1 MLSFWSVVER
11 ALNSPICTERDFELG
26 IFVPNLRKL
35 VEKYGIK
42 YNPENPVPADDDLAD
57 RVWEAGMEFLAETG
71 VYCVDTERRIIF
83 SREEIDGALA
93 SGPCGRVFGEG
104 QDTRVMPRR
113 VPEDTLPPWCS
124 VGPTSSP
131 LSSELHYVNLVKAH
145 AENPLGDG
153 ITIPCLTRV
162 NGQPI
167 VGGSPLGIEGAIRAV
182 LLTREGMRRAG
193 RPGMPIVNGVTTAA
207 RAQEHIAAHHFGIRK
222 SDALEIGT
230 IHEMKVDFDTMNK
243 VAFSL
248 AAGNLIFAENG
259 VILGGLAGGPAGV
272 AVVTAAYNPVDLLVL
287 RGAVQHPFPTHFD
300 LGVTS
305 ARDTIWAR
313 SVANQAVTR
322 HSDLPVVNVGYSAA
336 GPMTKMLF
344 YEHCAWV
351 IASVVSGGSV
361 EVGAS
366 ARGTA
371 LDYTS
376 PLEPLLA
383 SEVAHAVAGMSRR
396 EANDIV
402 KALLEKYEPQ
412 LREPP
417 VGQKYQ
423 ECCDPVTGQ
432 PNPEFLELYLEVRRE
447 MADQFGIQFTSVSPY
462 L

>member
-1 MLSFWSVVER
+1 
-11 ALNSPICTERDFELG
+11 
-26 IFVPNLRKL
+26 
-35 VEKYGIK
+35 
-42 YNPENPVPADDDLAD
+42 
-57 RVWEAGMEFLAETG
+57 
-71 VYCVDTERRIIF
+71 
-83 SREEIDGALA
+83 
-93 SGPCGRVFGEG
+93 
-104 QDTRVMPRR
+104 
-113 VPEDTLPPWCS
+113 
-124 VGPTSSP
+124 
-131 LSSELHYVNLVKAH
+131 LHYVNLVKAH

-153 ITIPCLTRV
+153 ITIPCLTQV

-222 SDALEIGT
+222 TDALEIGT

-243 VAFSL
+243 VAFSQ

-313 SVANQAVTR
+313 SVANQAITR
-322 HSDLPVVNVGYSAA
+322 NSPLPVVNVGYSAA
-336 GPMTKMLF
+336 GPMTRMLF

-376 PLEPLLA
+376 PVEPLLA
-383 SEVAHAVAGMSRR
+383 SEAAHAVAGMSRK
-396 EANDIV
+396 EASDIV
-402 KALLEKYEPQ
+402 SALLEKYEKQ

-417 VGQKYQ
+417 AGQKYQ
-423 ECCDPVTGQ
+423 ECCDPATGR
-432 PNPEFLELYLEVRRE
+432 PNDELLGLYLDIRRE
-447 MADQFGIQFTSVSPY
+447 MAEQFGIEFNTASPY

>member
-1 MLSFWSVVER
+1 MISFWTVVER
-11 ALNSPICTERDFELG
+11 ALSGPICTERDFELN
-26 IFVPNLRKL
+26 IFVPNLRRI

-42 YNPENPVPADDDLAD
+42 YDPQQPVPADDDLAD
-57 RVWEAGMEFLAETG
+57 RVWEAGMEFLEETG
-71 VYCVDTERRIIF
+71 IYCVDTERRILF
-83 SREEIDGALA
+83 SREEMDGALA
-93 SGPCGRVFGEG
+93 SGPCGCVFGEG
-104 QDTRVMPRR
+104 KDSRVMPRR
-113 VPEDTLPPWCS
+113 VPEDTTPPWCS

-153 ITIPCLTRV
+153 ITIPCLTQV

-222 SDALEIGT
+222 TDALEIGT

-243 VAFSL
+243 VAFSQ

-272 AVVTAAYNPVDLLVL
+272 AVVTAAYNPVDLLIL

-313 SVANQAVTR
+313 SVANQAITR
-322 HSDLPVVNVGYSAA
+322 NSTLPVVNVGYSAA

-376 PLEPLLA
+376 PVEPLLA
-383 SEVAHAVAGMSRR
+383 SEVAHAVAGMGRK

-402 KALLEKYEPQ
+402 SALLGKYENQ

-417 VGQKYQ
+417 AGQKFQ
-423 ECCDPVTGQ
+423 ECCDPVTGR
-432 PNPEFLELYLEVRRE
+432 PKAEFLELYLEIRRE
-447 MADQFGIQFTSVSPY
+447 MADRFGIQLTSASPY

>member
-1 MLSFWSVVER
+1 MISFWTVVER
-11 ALNSPICTERDFELG
+11 ALAGPICTERDFELG
-26 IFVPNLRKL
+26 IFVPNLRKM

-42 YNPENPVPADDDLAD
+42 YDPQNPVSADDDLAD
-57 RVWEAGMEFLAETG
+57 RVWEAGMEFLVETG
-71 VYCVDTERRIIF
+71 VYCIDTERRILF
-83 SREEIDGALA
+83 SRDEIEGALA

-104 QDTRVMPRR
+104 KDARVMPKR
-113 VPEDTLPPWCS
+113 VPEDTTPPWCS

-131 LSSELHYVNLVKAH
+131 LSSELYYVNLVKAH

-153 ITIPCLTRV
+153 ITIPCLTTV

-207 RAQEHIAAHHFGIRK
+207 RAQEHIAASHFGIRK
-222 SDALEIGT
+222 TDALEIGT
-230 IHEMKVDFDTMNK
+230 VHELKVDFDTMNK
-243 VAFSL
+243 VAYSL

-305 ARDTIWAR
+305 VRDTIWAR
-313 SVANQAVTR
+313 SVANQAITR
-322 HSDLPVVNVGYSAA
+322 NSTLPVVNVGYSAA
-336 GPMTKMLF
+336 GPMTRMLF

-376 PLEPLLA
+376 PVEPLLA
-383 SEVAHAVAGMSRR
+383 SEVAHAVAGLSRK
-396 EANDIV
+396 EANTV
-402 KALLEKYEPQ
+402 VNALLGKYETQ

-417 VGQKYQ
+417 TGKKYQ
-423 ECCDPVTGQ
+423 ECCDPVTGK
-432 PNPEFLELYLEVRRE
+432 PNREFLELYLEVRRE
-447 MADQFGIQFTSVSPY
+447 MTDQFGIQFTSASPY

>member
-1 MLSFWSVVER
+1 MISFWTVVER
-11 ALNSPICTERDFELG
+11 ALSGPICTERDFELN
-26 IFVPNLRKL
+26 IFVPNLRKV

-42 YNPENPVPADDDLAD
+42 YDPQQPVPADDDLAD
-57 RVWEAGMEFLAETG
+57 RVWEAGMEFLEETG
-71 VYCVDTERRIIF
+71 IYCVDTERRILF
-83 SREEIDGALA
+83 SREEMDGALA
-93 SGPCGRVFGEG
+93 SGPCGCVFGEG
-104 QDTRVMPRR
+104 KDSRVMPRR
-113 VPEDTLPPWCS
+113 VPEDITPPWCS

-153 ITIPCLTRV
+153 ITIPCLTQV

-222 SDALEIGT
+222 TDALEIGT

-243 VAFSL
+243 VAFSQ

-272 AVVTAAYNPVDLLVL
+272 AVVTAAYNPVDLLIL

-313 SVANQAVTR
+313 SVANQAITR
-322 HSDLPVVNVGYSAA
+322 NSTLPVVNVGYSAA

-376 PLEPLLA
+376 PVEPLLA
-383 SEVAHAVAGMSRR
+383 SEVAHAVAGMGRK

-402 KALLEKYEPQ
+402 SALLGKYENQ

-417 VGQKYQ
+417 AGQKFQ
-423 ECCDPVTGQ
+423 ECCDPVTGR
-432 PNPEFLELYLEVRRE
+432 PKAEFLELYLEIRRE
-447 MADQFGIQFTSVSPY
+447 MADRFGIQLTSASPY

>member
-1 MLSFWSVVER
+1 MLSFWTVVER
-11 ALNSPICTERDFELG
+11 ALAGPICTERDFELS
-26 IFVPNLRKL
+26 IFVANLRK
-35 VEKYGIK
+35 VIEKYGIK
-42 YNPENPVPADDDLAD
+42 YDPRNPVPSDDDLAD
-57 RVWEAGMEFLAETG
+57 RVWQAGMEFIAETG

-83 SREEIDGALA
+83 SREEIEGALA

-104 QDTRVMPRR
+104 KDTRVMPRR
-113 VPEDTLPPWCS
+113 VPEDKTPPWCS

-131 LSSELHYVNLVKAH
+131 LSSELYYTNLVKAH

-153 ITIPCLTRV
+153 ITIPCLTQV

-193 RPGMPIVNGVTTAA
+193 RPGMPIVNGVTTAS
-207 RAQEHIAAHHFGIRK
+207 RAQEHIAAHRFGIRK
-222 SDALEIGT
+222 TDALEIGT

-243 VAFSL
+243 VAYSL

-305 ARDTIWAR
+305 ARDTVWAR
-313 SVANQAVTR
+313 SVSNQAITR
-322 HSDLPVVNVGYSAA
+322 NSTLPVVNVGYSAA

-376 PLEPLLA
+376 PVEPLLA
-383 SEVAHAVAGMSRR
+383 SEVAHAVAGISRK
-396 EANDIV
+396 EANKIV
-402 KALLEKYEPQ
+402 EALLEKYESQ

-417 VGQKYQ
+417 AGQKYQ
-423 ECCDPVTGQ
+423 ECCDTATGKPKQ
-432 PNPEFLELYLEVRRE
+432 EFLQLYRE
-447 MADQFGIQFTSVSPY
+447 IRQEMTDEFGIRFTSASPY

>member
-1 MLSFWSVVER
+1 MISFWTVVER
-11 ALNSPICTERDFELG
+11 ALAGPICTERDFELD
-26 IFVPNLRKL
+26 IFVPNLRKM

-42 YNPENPVPADDDLAD
+42 YDSQNPVPSDDDLAD
-57 RVWEAGMEFLAETG
+57 RVWEAGMEFLVETG
-71 VYCVDTERRIIF
+71 VYCVDTERRILF
-83 SREEIDGALA
+83 SRDEIEGALA

-104 QDTRVMPRR
+104 KDARVMPKR
-113 VPEDTLPPWCS
+113 VPEDTTPPWCS

-131 LSSELHYVNLVKAH
+131 LSSELYYVNLVKAH

-153 ITIPCLTRV
+153 ITIPCLTTV

-207 RAQEHIAAHHFGIRK
+207 RAQEHIAASHFGIRK
-222 SDALEIGT
+222 TDALEIGT
-230 IHEMKVDFDTMNK
+230 VHELKVDFDTMNK
-243 VAFSL
+243 IAYSL

-305 ARDTIWAR
+305 VRDTIWAR
-313 SVANQAVTR
+313 SVANQAITR
-322 HSDLPVVNVGYSAA
+322 NSTLPVVNVGYSAA
-336 GPMTKMLF
+336 GPMTRMLF

-351 IASVVSGGSV
+351 MAAVVSGGSV

-376 PLEPLLA
+376 PVEPLLA

-396 EANDIV
+396 EANTV
-402 KALLEKYEPQ
+402 VNALLGKYETQ

-417 VGQKYQ
+417 TGKKYQ
-423 ECCDPVTGQ
+423 ECCDPVTGK
-432 PNPEFLELYLEVRRE
+432 PNREFLELYLEVRRE
-447 MADQFGIQFTSVSPY
+447 MTEQFGIQFTSASPY

>member
-1 MLSFWSVVER
+1 MLSFWTVVER
-11 ALNSPICTERDFELG
+11 ALAGPICTERDFELN
-26 IFVPNLRKL
+26 IFVANLRK
-35 VEKYGIK
+35 VVAKYGIK
-42 YNPENPVPADDDLAD
+42 YDPQHPVPSDDDLAD
-57 RVWEAGMEFLAETG
+57 RVWEAGLEFLVETG

-83 SREEIDGALA
+83 SREEIEGALA

-104 QDTRVMPRR
+104 KDARVMPRR
-113 VPEDTLPPWCS
+113 VPADKTAPWCS

-131 LSSELHYVNLVKAH
+131 LSSESYYVNLVKAH

-153 ITIPCLTRV
+153 ITIPCLTQV

-207 RAQEHIAAHHFGIRK
+207 RAQEHIAASHFGIRQT
-222 SDALEIGT
+222 DALEIGT

-243 VAFSL
+243 VAYSL

-313 SVANQAVTR
+313 SVANQAITR
-322 HSDLPVVNVGYSAA
+322 NSTMPVVNVGYSAA
-336 GPMTKMLF
+336 GPMTRMLF

-376 PLEPLLA
+376 PVEPLLA
-383 SEVAHAVAGMSRR
+383 SEVAHAVAGMGRR
-396 EANDIV
+396 EASDIV
-402 KALLEKYEPQ
+402 EALLGKYESQ

-417 VGQKYQ
+417 AGQRYQ
-423 ECCDPVTGQ
+423 ECCNPVTGR
-432 PNPEFLELYLEVRRE
+432 PNRELLALYMEVRRE
-447 MADQFGIQFTSVSPY
+447 LTDQFGIQFTSASPY

>member
-1 MLSFWSVVER
+1 MLSFWTVVER
-11 ALNSPICTERDFELG
+11 ALAGPICTERDFELS
-26 IFVPNLRKL
+26 IFVANLRK
-35 VEKYGIK
+35 VIEKYGIK
-42 YNPENPVPADDDLAD
+42 YDPQNPIPSDDDLAD
-57 RVWEAGMEFLAETG
+57 RVWQAGMEFIAETG

-83 SREEIDGALA
+83 SREEIEGALA

-104 QDTRVMPRR
+104 KDTRVMPRR
-113 VPEDTLPPWCS
+113 VPEDKTPPWCS

-131 LSSELHYVNLVKAH
+131 LSSELYYTNLVKAH

-153 ITIPCLTRV
+153 ITIPCLTQV

-182 LLTREGMRRAG
+182 LLTREALRRAG

-207 RAQEHIAAHHFGIRK
+207 RAQEHIAAHRFGIRK
-222 SDALEIGT
+222 TDALEIGT

-243 VAFSL
+243 VAYSL

-305 ARDTIWAR
+305 ARDTVWAR
-313 SVANQAVTR
+313 SVSNQAITR
-322 HSDLPVVNVGYSAA
+322 NSTLPVVNVGYSAA

-376 PLEPLLA
+376 PVEPLLA
-383 SEVAHAVAGMSRR
+383 SEVAHAVAGMSRK

-402 KALLEKYEPQ
+402 GALLEKYESQ

-423 ECCDPVTGQ
+423 ECCDPATGK
-432 PNPEFLELYLEVRRE
+432 PNKECIEFYRKMRQEFSE
-447 MADQFGIQFTSVSPY
+447 QFGLKLPLTSPY

>member
-1 MLSFWSVVER
+1 MISFWTVVER
-11 ALNSPICTERDFELG
+11 ALAGPICTERDFELG
-26 IFVPNLRKL
+26 IFVPNLRKM

-42 YNPENPVPADDDLAD
+42 YDPQNPVPSDDDLAD
-57 RVWEAGMEFLAETG
+57 RVWEAGMEFLVETG
-71 VYCVDTERRIIF
+71 VYCVDTERRILF
-83 SREEIDGALA
+83 SRDEIEGALA
-93 SGPCGRVFGEG
+93 SGPCGCVFGEG
-104 QDTRVMPRR
+104 KDTRVMPKR
-113 VPEDTLPPWCS
+113 VPEDTTPPWCS

-131 LSSELHYVNLVKAH
+131 LSSELYYINLVKAH

-153 ITIPCLTRV
+153 ITIPCLTMV

-207 RAQEHIAAHHFGIRK
+207 RAQEHIAASYFGIRK
-222 SDALEIGT
+222 TDALEIGT
-230 IHEMKVDFDTMNK
+230 THEMKVDFDTMNK
-243 VAFSL
+243 IAYSL

-287 RGAVQHPFPTHFD
+287 RGAVQHPFPTHF
-300 LGVTS
+300 VTS
-305 ARDTIWAR
+305 VRDTIWAR
-313 SVANQAVTR
+313 SVANQAITR
-322 HSDLPVVNVGYSAA
+322 NSTLPVVNVGYSAA

-351 IASVVSGGSV
+351 MAAVVSGGSV

-366 ARGTA
+366 SRGTA

-376 PLEPLLA
+376 P
-383 SEVAHAVAGMSRR
+383 
-396 EANDIV
+396 
-402 KALLEKYEPQ
+402 

-423 ECCDPVTGQ
+423 ECCDPVTGKPKQ
-432 PNPEFLELYLEVRRE
+432 EFLQLYREVRRE
-447 MADQFGIQFTSVSPY
+447 ITDQFGIQFTSASPY

>member
-1 MLSFWSVVER
+1 MLSFWTVVER
-11 ALNSPICTERDFELG
+11 ALAGPICTERDFDLG
-26 IFVPNLRKL
+26 IFVPNLRKAI
-35 VEKYGIK
+35 EKYDIK
-42 YNPENPVPADDDLAD
+42 YDPQTPVPSDDDLAD
-57 RVWEAGMEFLAETG
+57 RVWQAGMEFLVETG

-83 SREEIDGALA
+83 SREEIEGALE
-93 SGPCGRVFGEG
+93 SGPCGQIFGEG
-104 QDTRVMPRR
+104 KDARVMPRR
-113 VPEDTLPPWCS
+113 VPEDKTLPWCS

-131 LSSELHYVNLVKAH
+131 LSSELYYVNLVKAH

-153 ITIPCLTRV
+153 ITIPCLTQV

-167 VGGSPLGIEGAIRAV
+167 VGGSPLGVEGAIRAV

-207 RAQEHIAAHHFGIRK
+207 RAQEHIAASHFGIRQT
-222 SDALEIGT
+222 DALEIGT

-243 VAFSL
+243 VAYSL

-272 AVVTAAYNPVDLLVL
+272 AVVTAAYNPVDLLIL

-313 SVANQAVTR
+313 SVANQAITR
-322 HSDLPVVNVGYSAA
+322 NSTLPVVNVGYSAA

-351 IASVVSGGSV
+351 IASVVCGGSV

-376 PLEPLLA
+376 PVEPLLA
-383 SEVAHAVAGMSRR
+383 SEVAHAVPGMSRK
-396 EANDIV
+396 EANEIV
-402 KALLEKYEPQ
+402 EVLLGEYESQ

-417 VGQKYQ
+417 AGQRYQ
-423 ECCDPVTGQ
+423 ECCDPVTGK
-432 PNPEFLELYLEVRRE
+432 PNREFLELYMEVRRE
-447 MADQFGIQFTSVSPY
+447 MTDQFGIQFTSASPY

>member
-1 MLSFWSVVER
+1 
-11 ALNSPICTERDFELG
+11 
-26 IFVPNLRKL
+26 
-35 VEKYGIK
+35 
-42 YNPENPVPADDDLAD
+42 
-57 RVWEAGMEFLAETG
+57 
-71 VYCVDTERRIIF
+71 
-83 SREEIDGALA
+83 
-93 SGPCGRVFGEG
+93 
-104 QDTRVMPRR
+104 
-113 VPEDTLPPWCS
+113 
-124 VGPTSSP
+124 
-131 LSSELHYVNLVKAH
+131 
-145 AENPLGDG
+145 
-153 ITIPCLTRV
+153 
-162 NGQPI
+162 
-167 VGGSPLGIEGAIRAV
+167 
-182 LLTREGMRRAG
+182 
-193 RPGMPIVNGVTTAA
+193 MPIVNGVTTAA

-222 SDALEIGT
+222 TDALEIGT

-243 VAFSL
+243 VAFSM

-313 SVANQAVTR
+313 SVSNQAVTR
-322 HSDLPVVNVGYSAA
+322 NSALPVVNVGYSAA
-336 GPMTKMLF
+336 GPMTRMLF

-376 PLEPLLA
+376 PVEPLLA
-383 SEVAHAVAGMSRR
+383 SEVAHAVAGMSRK
-396 EANDIV
+396 EANDVV
-402 KALLEKYEPQ
+402 KALLEKYESQ

-417 VGQKYQ
+417 VGKKYQ
-423 ECCDPVTGQ
+423 ECCDPVTGEPKQ
-432 PNPEFLELYLEVRRE
+432 ELLELYLKIRRE
-447 MADQFGIQFTSVSPY
+447 ITDRFGVKLNSVSPY

>member
-1 MLSFWSVVER
+1 MLSFWTVVDR
-11 ALNSPICTERDFELG
+11 ALAGPICTERDFELN
-26 IFVPNLRKL
+26 IFVTNLRK
-35 VEKYGIK
+35 VIEKFGIK
-42 YNPENPVPADDDLAD
+42 YDPQNPVPSDDDLAD
-57 RVWEAGMEFLAETG
+57 RVWQAGMEFLAETG
-71 VYCVDTERRIIF
+71 LYCVDTERRIIL
-83 SREEIDGALA
+83 SREEIEGALE
-93 SGPCGRVFGEG
+93 SGPCGSVFGEG
-104 QDTRVMPRR
+104 KDTRVMPRR
-113 VPEDTLPPWCS
+113 VPEDRTPPWCS

-131 LSSELHYVNLVKAH
+131 LSSELFYTNLVKAH

-153 ITIPCLTRV
+153 ITIPCLTQL

-207 RAQEHIAAHHFGIRK
+207 RAQEHIAAHRFGIRK
-222 SDALEIGT
+222 TDALEIGT

-243 VAFSL
+243 VAYSQ

-305 ARDTIWAR
+305 ARDTVWAR
-313 SVANQAVTR
+313 SVSNQAITR
-322 HSDLPVVNVGYSAA
+322 NSTLPVVNVGYSAA

-376 PLEPLLA
+376 PMEPTLA
-383 SEVAHAVAGMSRR
+383 SEVAHAVAGMTRK
-396 EANDIV
+396 EADKIV
-402 KALLEKYEPQ
+402 GALLEKYESQ

-423 ECCDPVTGQ
+423 ECCDVTSGK
-432 PNPEFLELYLEVRRE
+432 PKPEFLQLYREIRRE
-447 MADQFGIQFTSVSPY
+447 LTEEFGIRFTSASPY
-462 L
+462 I

>member
-1 MLSFWSVVER
+1 
-11 ALNSPICTERDFELG
+11 
-26 IFVPNLRKL
+26 
-35 VEKYGIK
+35 
-42 YNPENPVPADDDLAD
+42 
-57 RVWEAGMEFLAETG
+57 
-71 VYCVDTERRIIF
+71 
-83 SREEIDGALA
+83 
-93 SGPCGRVFGEG
+93 
-104 QDTRVMPRR
+104 
-113 VPEDTLPPWCS
+113 
-124 VGPTSSP
+124 
-131 LSSELHYVNLVKAH
+131 LHYLNLVKAH
-145 AENPLGDG
+145 AENPQGDG
-153 ITIPCLTRV
+153 ITIPCLTSV
-162 NGQPI
+162 DGQPI

-207 RAQEHIAAHHFGIRK
+207 RAQEHIAASHFGIRQT
-222 SDALEIGT
+222 DALEIGT

-243 VAFSL
+243 IAYSL

-259 VILGGLAGGPAGV
+259 IILGGLAGGPAGV
-272 AVVTAAYNPVDLLVL
+272 AVVTAAYNPVDLLLL
-287 RGAVQHPFPTHFD
+287 RGAIQHPFPTHFD

-305 ARDTIWAR
+305 ARDTLWPR
-313 SVANQAVTR
+313 SVANQAITR
-322 HSDLPVVNVGYSAA
+322 NSSLPVVNVGYSAA

-376 PLEPLLA
+376 PVEPLLA
-383 SEVAHAVAGMSRR
+383 SEVAHAVVGMSRR
-396 EANDIV
+396 EADGIV
-402 KALLEKYEPQ
+402 KALLEKYESQ

-423 ECCDPVTGQ
+423 ECCDPVTGK
-432 PNPEFLELYLEVRRE
+432 PKPEFLELYLEIRRE
-447 MADQFGIQFTSVSPY
+447 MADQFGIRLTSASPY